1 MVNKTQPTDAHP
13 KTPADAAP
21 APLSDAIK
29 DSAQQIWLAG
39 LGAFAKAQEEGSKAF
54 EVLVKE
60 GLEMQRKSQAVAEQR
75 LAEATHRITDMAT
88 DMATD
93 ITAKATGQWDKLEN
107 IFEDRVAKSLHKLG
121 VPSARDMARLEQ
133 RIDLLSE
140 AVRQLSQ
147 SAAAATRTTEPST
160 ESSTDEP
167 NSTPRT
173 RKTTD

>member
-1 MVNKTQPTDAHP
+1 MVKKTQPTDTHRQ
-13 KTPADAAP
+13 TPADAAP
-21 APLSDAIK
+21 APLSDAIQ

-60 GLEMQRKSQAVAEQR
+60 GLEIQRKSQAVAEQR

-88 DMATD
+88 DMATG

-121 VPSARDMARLEQ
+121 VPSARDMAQLEQ
-133 RIDLLSE
+133 RMDLLSE

-147 SAAAATRTTEPST
+147 SAATASRTDAPSTPEPS
-160 ESSTDEP
+160 
-167 NSTPRT
+167 STPRA